1 MSQSVVPNADKPEGS
16 SAVVRIVPGIA
27 TVNSRGKCM
36 TLSALLAAKTRRYLL
51 SLEKGDLCTAAIVTL
66 KLEARLTFRKNSIK
80 REGDTGNITLSPL
93 SISLNRLRYTFRR
106 DGTIRMAY
114 LNRIDLSN
122 LCV

>member
-1 MSQSVVPNADKPEGS
+1 MSQSVVPNADKPENS
-16 SAVVRIVPGIA
+16 NAVVRIVPGIA
-27 TVNSRGKCM
+27 TVNGRGKCM
-36 TLSALLAAKTRRYLL
+36 TLSAPLVAKRRRCLL
-51 SLEKGDLCTAAIVTL
+51 SLEKGDPCTAAIVTL

-93 SISLNRLRYTFRR
+93 SISLNRLRYTFRQ
-106 DGTIRMAY
+106 DGTIRLAC